1 MTTRARRSV
10 LTLVLV
16 ALAAALAAA
25 PATAAPLRVGDAVL
39 RPCHGG
45 PGYCGSLARPLD
57 PGLRDGPRIRI
68 AYKWFPA
75 TEGRAKAKGTIVA
88 VEGGPGYPSTGSLGN
103 YTGIFGA
110 VRGQYNLLLVDNRGT
125 GGSALIRCPSLER
138 FPLRERASG
147 PAFSRRVGACGRS
160 LNQRYRTPD
169 GHPVH
174 ASDLFGTAYA
184 VEDMHAVLRTLG
196 LKQVELYGDSYGSW
210 FAQAYAAR
218 HPEDLSAVIL
228 DSTYPI
234 RGLDPYYASSGLVAR
249 AAMDAV
255 CARSLACRSAAPT
268 GTPVARLGALL
279 DRVRALP
286 IHGRAPGSPPQTI
299 GPRQLVDLVQNA
311 GSEAYI
317 WRELDASVRAALA
330 GDDTPLLRLAAYGTT
345 NGGYADP
352 HYFSDGAYMAV
363 SCTDYPQLF
372 SLTAPFA
379 QRRSQYA
386 TSVAAAPPGA
396 FAPFTAPEWVQ
407 MSAYSEP
414 YDACL
419 HWPRPTRAAP
429 VLPKR
434 VRPLPA
440 SVPVLAVG
448 GDLDDLTP
456 LHDVRRFAPGLGA
469 RVRVVDLR
477 NTVHVTSEGET
488 TLNVGALCARRIIDR
503 FVVDPAALEHLDTRC
518 AAQIPPVQTPG
529 AYPVTLAA
537 AHPASILGGP
547 ARSPRVRR
555 MVTVAAGA
563 LADATIRAATLHQDH
578 GAGLRGGT
586 WTRHDGR
593 FDLRDVRFTADTTVS
608 GHGSYRFVD
617 GATRG
622 RLTVRDGNRSVT
634 VKVAWDQRS
643 QRARA
648 SVGATRFALPAP

>member
-1 MTTRARRSV
+1 MTATARRSV
-10 LTLVLV
+10 LALALI
-16 ALAAALAAA
+16 ALAAALLAA
-25 PATAAPLRVGDAVL
+25 PATAAPLRLGGALL
-39 RPCHGG
+39 RPCHEG

-57 PGLRDGPRIRI
+57 PGMPASPRIRI
-68 AYKWFPA
+68 GYKWFPA
-75 TEGRAKAKGTIVA
+75 TDRGARAKGTIVA
-88 VEGGPGYPSTGSLGN
+88 VEGGPGYPSTGSLSN

-110 VRGQYNLLLVDNRGT
+110 VRGRFNLLLIDNRGT
-125 GGSALIRCPSLER
+125 GSSALIRCGGLDR

-160 LNQRYRTPD
+160 LNQRYRTPT

-184 VEDMHAVLRTLG
+184 VEDMHAVLRTLDR
-196 LKQVELYGDSYGSW
+196 KHVELYGDSYGSW

-218 HPEDLSAVIL
+218 HPDDLSAVIL

-268 GTPVARLGALL
+268 GTPVARLAALL
-279 DRVRALP
+279 DQVRLRP
-286 IHGRAPGSPPQTI
+286 IRGRAPGSPPQTI
-299 GPRQLVDLVQNA
+299 GPRQLVDLVQDA

-317 WRELDASVRAALA
+317 WRELDASVRAALG
-330 GDDTPLLRLAAYGTT
+330 GDDVPLLRLSAYGTT
-345 NGGYADP
+345 NGGYANP
-352 HYFSDGAYMAV
+352 GYFSDGAYMAV

-372 SLTAPFA
+372 SLTAPFP
-379 QRRSQYA
+379 QRRSQFTA
-386 TSVAAAPPGA
+386 SVAASPSGA

-419 HWPRPTRAAP
+419 HWPRPTRVAP

-434 VRPLPA
+434 VKPLPA
-440 SVPVLAVG
+440 DVPLLAIG

-469 RVRVVDLR
+469 GVRIVDLR

-503 FVVDPAALEHLDTRC
+503 FVVDPGALGRLDTRC
-518 AAQIPPVQTPG
+518 AARIPPVQTPG
-529 AYPVTLAA
+529 AYPLTLAA
-537 AHPASILGGP
+537 AHPASIRSGP
-547 ARSPRVRR
+547 KRSPRVRR

-563 LADATIRAATLHQDH
+563 LADVTIRAATLHEDH
-578 GAGLRGGT
+578 GTGLRGGV

-593 FDLRDVRFTADTTVS
+593 FELHDVRFTDDTAVS

-617 GATRG
+617 GGTRG
-622 RLTVRDGNRSVT
+622 RLRVRDGDRAVT
-634 VKVAWDQRS
+634 VVVSWDQRS
-643 QRARA
+643 ARA
-648 SVGATRFALPAP
+648 HATVGATRFVLPAP